1 MLAAYCHALGRPGV
15 AHEAQPA
22 ALRNLHL
29 AGEPADVLTKA
40 FGLYGI
46 DVVMTSPMKPSG
58 APLRIDVDDAD
69 LSTAGALLG
78 AMTHCFFV
86 PLSATAV
93 LVLPDTKENRARFER
108 MRTETIRVPN
118 LRQGGGQNAAD
129 SAEKASLLGLLTAVF
144 GVPKATMD
152 GDTVTMRVAPEI
164 ADQVRETL
172 RDLYPPQASVE
183 LEVKAYILSKTRAR
197 NLGVVT
203 PQSVTVFNVYT
214 AAESLITSNSSI
226 VEELIEEGLV
236 SAGDTLGIAE
246 LLLAGGY
253 GSGSVLGSS
262 SLYFGGGETA
272 TGVQFSSSS
281 LEASLTDS
289 TVKELDAAT
298 LVLGDGETGKLRV
311 GEKYP
316 VLVATSEAVS
326 TSSTSVSTPSIQ
338 YEDLG
343 LTVEAKARRMAG
355 REVAVHLHET
365 IRSLAGSSLND
376 IPVMNNDEVVTDLTI
391 PDGVT
396 TVVVSNLSRTDLVD
410 LVGFTDAERNVD
422 SARLLIT
429 ITPVVERQGPVT
441 KGPRDQGLGTKG
453 RVTRD

>member
-1 MLAAYCHALGRPGV
+1 MVAGGWSALGRVGV
-15 AHEAQPA
+15 AHAAAPA

-29 AGEPADVLTKA
+29 GGEPTEVLRKG

-46 DVVMTSPMKPSG
+46 DVVMTSPLRAVGGSSRPI
-58 APLRIDVDDAD
+58 RIDVDDAD

-86 PLSATAV
+86 PLNARAV
-93 LVLPDTKENRARFER
+93 LALPDTKENRTRFER
-108 MRTETIRVPN
+108 LRTETIAVPN
-118 LRQGGGQNAAD
+118 LKQGGAKDAAD
-129 SAEKASLLGLLTAVF
+129 SAEKASVLGMLTAVF

-152 GDTVTMRVAPEI
+152 GDAVTMRVAPEI
-164 ADQVRETL
+164 AAQVRETL
-172 RDLYPPQASVE
+172 EGLYAPQAPVE
-183 LEVKAYILSKTRAR
+183 LEVKAYIVSRTRAK

-203 PQSVTVFNVYT
+203 PQSVSIFNVYT

-226 VEELIEEGLV
+226 VQELIAEGLV
-236 SAGDTLGIAE
+236 TAGDTLGIAE
-246 LLLAGGY
+246 LLIAGGY
-253 GSGSVLGSS
+253 ASGSVLGSP
-262 SLYFGGGETA
+262 SLYFGGGKTA

-281 LEASLTDS
+281 VEASLTDS

-298 LVLGDGETGKLRV
+298 LALGDGETGKFRV
-311 GEKYP
+311 GQKYP

-326 TSSTSVSTPSIQ
+326 TSSSSVSTPSIQ
-338 YEDLG
+338 YEELG

-365 IRSLAGSSLND
+365 IRSLAGTMLND

-391 PDGVT
+391 PEGVT
-396 TVVVSNLSRTDLVD
+396 TVVVSNLSRTDAVD
-410 LVGFTDAERNVD
+410 LVGLTDAERNLN

-429 ITPVVERQGPVT
+429 VTPVGRDER
-441 KGPRDQGLGTKG
+441 RGTKG
-453 RVTRD
+453 LRD